1 MLEHLLDHL
10 KLCGTARFG
19 NEKSVEL
26 ILPVSD
32 AKASDNDGCTALIYA
47 AEYGTEKSVELL
59 LPVSDAKA
67 TDKWGYTALMQAAMK
82 GNVKSME
89 LLLPVSDI
97 NARDKHGKTALD
109 YAKSSGNDQTV
120 KLLQQ
125 HILSNP
131 FSDPE
136 SPIGNS
142 SQPGWVSPIIGLG
155 LAVILSILCVLL
167 RINEL

>member
-1 MLEHLLDHL
+1 MTDFHGDQI
-10 KLCGTARFG
+10 KK
-19 NEKSVEL
+19 KSKMAD
-26 ILPVSD
+26 S
-32 AKASDNDGCTALIYA
+32 

-59 LPVSDAKA
+59 IPVSDPKA

-82 GNVKSME
+82 GNVKSLE
-89 LLLPVSDI
+89 LLLSVSDI
-97 NARDKHGKTALD
+97 KARDKHGKTALD

-131 FSDPE
+131 FLDSE

-142 SQPGWVSPIIGLG
+142 GQPGRVSPIIGLG
-155 LAVILSILCVLL
+155 LTAILSIFCVLL
-167 RINEL
+167 RINDF